1 MIFAMRLLLAGWIAA
16 TLVAQT
22 ASYDNYSYQSPQGYT
37 VREARE
43 LRELARVDQ
52 QRKFYCQIVLYKA
65 QAGKGSAAADLE
77 NEWKYAVLA
86 NFNVKG
92 TPIDK
97 PMPLPQAPDS
107 IARVA
112 QTSPKT
118 GGESISNLFILRFPP
133 NYIGIAFHV
142 SNETAWNACQNDI
155 VTLIQSVRWTPVAPS
170 APAAPTAAAPAPT
183 ASSSAGS
190 TFAASP
196 DAPMRNTLLGK
207 WEYRVSSMPAMTY
220 NMFTKQY
227 EYNPVQALNQFQHR
241 QQLIFEA
248 GNRYTKEFSGLNI
261 NRQEDFR
268 VVERG
273 TYATAGDVLRL
284 TPQECQS
291 GKAPRDK
298 PIPLAACQLPAPYAL
313 RYLLGPHPAAN
324 ADKTPGLQISEKDNS
339 WSSYKPVQ

>member
-1 MIFAMRLLLAGWIAA
+1 MIFAMRLLFGVLIGA
-16 TLVAQT
+16 TLAAQT
-22 ASYDNYSYQSPQGYT
+22 ATYDNYSYTAPQGYT
-37 VREARE
+37 VREAKE

-86 NFNVKG
+86 NFTVKG

-107 IARVA
+107 IVRVA

-118 GGESISNLFILRFPP
+118 GGDSISNLFILRFPP
-133 NYIGIAFHV
+133 NYIGIAFNV
-142 SNETAWNACQNDI
+142 SNQDAWSACQNDI
-155 VTLIQSVRWTPVAPS
+155 VTLIQSVRWNG
-170 APAAPTAAAPAPT
+170 AAAPASAPT
-183 ASSSAGS
+183 SVPAPSSAGS
-190 TFAASP
+190 VSAASP

-207 WEYRVSSMPAMTY
+207 WEYRTSSTPAMTY

-273 TYATAGDVLRL
+273 TYSTAGDVLRL

-298 PIPLAACQLPAPYAL
+298 PIPLAPCQLPAPYAL

-324 ADKTPGLQISEKDNS
+324 ADKRPGLQISEKDNA